1 MENWYIFAILA
12 LLLLGTQRFLYK
24 VSAEKGFN
32 TAVTTTSF
40 MATVAVLSTILF
52 FVQGRSLS
60 GLGPLILISAI
71 NSGTFLI
78 ATISHIEAL
87 KRVPSSVAYPII
99 RLNVAVVVLFS
110 IVFFKDRL
118 TSYQIAGIVTA
129 IIVILLLA
137 RDAQKGDAQFKGAK
151 EGIAYVL
158 VSLFS
163 GAGATISSKFAA
175 LHTDKLAFM
184 ALSYTI
190 SMICSFGLRKRMVV
204 ESVPGDTRK
213 AVFLGLF
220 MGLINLGGF
229 YAFLEALSNGP
240 LSIIASIMGMHF
252 VISILLSSLIYK
264 EALTPTRLVG
274 MVLTVLSVI
283 LLRL

>member
-1 MENWYIFAILA
+1 MQSWYIFAILA
-12 LLLLGTQRFLYK
+12 LLLLGTQRFFYK

-32 TAVTTTSF
+32 TVVTTTSF

-52 FVQGRSLS
+52 LVQDRPLS
-60 GLGPLILISAI
+60 GLKSLILISAI
-71 NSGTFLI
+71 NSGTFLV

-129 IIVILLLA
+129 IVVILLLA
-137 RDAQKGDAQFKGAK
+137 RDAQKGDSQFKAAK
-151 EGIAYVL
+151 KGMAYVF
-158 VSLFS
+158 VSLFC

-213 AVFLGLF
+213 AVILGMS

-229 YAFLEALSNGP
+229 YAFLEALSSGP

-264 EALTPTRLVG
+264 EALTPTRWVG
-274 MVLTVLSVI
+274 MTLTILSVI
-283 LLRL
+283 LVRL